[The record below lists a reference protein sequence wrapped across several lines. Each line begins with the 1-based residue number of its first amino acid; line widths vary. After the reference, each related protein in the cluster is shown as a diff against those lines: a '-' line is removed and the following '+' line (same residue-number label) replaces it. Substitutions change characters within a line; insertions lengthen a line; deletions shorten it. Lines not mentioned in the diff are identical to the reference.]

1 MAQALAVLFD
11 RDGTIIVD
19 VPGNADPLRVTPMPH
34 AHSALQRLRRA
45 NIPTAVVSNQGGVAS
60 GHLTSEQVRAV
71 NARAEEL
78 LGPLGPI
85 FICEHG
91 ESFECD
97 CRKPQPGLVLLAAAA
112 LGVRPADCVVVG
124 DIGADMGAALAAGAR
139 GILVPTPRTRSEEI
153 SDAPAVATHLDEAVD
168 AILAGDI

>member
-1 MAQALAVLFD
+1 M
-11 RDGTIIVD
+11 
-19 VPGNADPLRVTPMPH
+19 
-34 AHSALQRLRRA
+34 
-45 NIPTAVVSNQGGVAS
+45 
-60 GHLTSEQVRAV
+60 
-71 NARAEEL
+71 
-78 LGPLGPI
+78 
-85 FICEHG
+85 
-91 ESFECD
+91 
-97 CRKPQPGLVLLAAAA
+97 LAAAA